1 MTNVHSQQSSHHFNH
16 AIIRIP
22 GVNFSE
28 GLTSM
33 DLGKPDYPTVR
44 LQHSA
49 YIAALRDACGLEVNI
64 LPADESYPDS
74 TFVEDTAIVTPAF
87 AVLTNP
93 GTRSRAGE
101 VTAIEKTIMQEY
113 EKVYRI
119 TAPGTLDGG
128 DICEA
133 DGHFFIGISHRTNPE
148 GAQQLADILQKNGY
162 TTSFIDI
169 RPLSSILH
177 LKSGVVYIGDNRMVM
192 WEEFK
197 SFEAFDQYEKV
208 ITKPEENYAANC
220 LRVNDKI
227 LIPADFPDLAQKLTN
242 LGYDLIPLAME
253 EFEKMDG
260 GLSCLSLRYLK

>member
-1 MTNVHSQQSSHHFNH
+1 MTNEHSPQSSHHFSH
-16 AIIRIP
+16 AIVRIP
-22 GVNFSE
+22 GLNFSK

-44 LQHSA
+44 LQHAA
-49 YIAALRDACGLEVNI
+49 YIAALQNACGLVVTI
-64 LPADESYPDS
+64 LPANESYPDS
-74 TFVEDTAIVTPAF
+74 TFVEDTAIVTPTF

-93 GTRSRAGE
+93 GTPSRAGE
-101 VTAIEKTIMQEY
+101 VAAIEKTITQTF

-119 TAPGTLDGG
+119 TSPGTLDGG

-148 GAQQLADILQKNGY
+148 GAQQLADILQNNGY
-162 TTSFIDI
+162 TTSFVDI
-169 RPLSSILH
+169 RPLTTILH
-177 LKSGVVYIGDNRMVM
+177 LKSGVVYIGDNRLVM

-197 SFEAFDQYEKV
+197 SFPAFDDYEK
-208 ITKPEENYAANC
+208 ITTKPEENYAANC
-220 LRVNDKI
+220 LRVNGKI
-227 LIPADFPDLAQKLTN
+227 LIPADFPDLVQQLTN

>member
-1 MTNVHSQQSSHHFNH
+1 MTKLHSPQSSHHFSH
-16 AIIRIP
+16 AIVRLP
-22 GVNFSE
+22 GLNFFE

-33 DLGKPDYPTVR
+33 DLGKPDYPTAR
-44 LQHSA
+44 LQHAA
-49 YIAALRDACGLEVNI
+49 YIAALQEACGLEVNI
-64 LPADESYPDS
+64 LPANESYPDS
-74 TFVEDTAIVTPAF
+74 TFVEDVTIVTPAF

-93 GTRSRAGE
+93 GTPSRAGE
-101 VTAIEKTIMQEY
+101 VTAIEKIITQEF
-113 EKVYRI
+113 KNVYRI

-162 TTSFIDI
+162 TTSFVDI
-169 RPLSSILH
+169 RPLSNILH
-177 LKSGVVYIGDNRMVM
+177 LKSGIAYIGDDRVVM

-197 SFEAFDQYEKV
+197 SFQAFDDYEKI

-227 LIPADFPDLAQKLTN
+227 LIPADFPDIAQQLTN

-260 GLSCLSLRYLK
+260 GLSCLSLRYSK